1 MSTAPDTPPS
11 AQPNGPSNT
20 PPSALTNTPRP
31 NPYVGPRAFT
41 YNERLWGRDRE
52 IAELVDLLIAE
63 RIVLLFSPSGAGK
76 SSLLEAG
83 LRKAL
88 EKEEFVVLPSMRVA
102 PREAAARD
110 GVRREGSA
118 LEGGTPQLSPS
129 ANPYTASALLCLEK
143 AMPAGESLFDSS
155 SPLDLAAALDRLNGH
170 HVASPSPLP
179 SPQTVLIFDQFEEV
193 LTLNPAD
200 QARKEEFFTE
210 IGRVLRDRNRWAIF
224 AMREEYVAALDPY
237 LRSMPTR
244 LGTRY
249 RLDLLGPSAAL
260 DAIREPAKLEG
271 VDFTHQAAA
280 IVIDDLRRI
289 RVSKPGGGGTEDALG
304 PHIEP
309 VQLQVVCRRIW
320 NALPPETRTID
331 LDTRHASAGTGTS
344 ANAETGGPAGGDVLT
359 VRSLIGNAQR
369 ALTAY
374 YDETIRGIV
383 DGQRV
388 NERQVR
394 DWFER
399 ELMTTQ
405 GLRTQ
410 AAQDADETV
419 AIRAAIPGLLGA
431 HLIREETRRG
441 GTWYELAHDRLV
453 APIRESNERFYRE
466 HASGVETQA
475 AVWERNGR
483 RPELLLQDDHAIDE
497 AEQWG
502 REHPDRVTER
512 VNAFLNASRRAAL
525 ERATRRTRV
534 LAAIALGAALLIAIV
549 AGVLLYAT
557 TKARALQE
565 AETQLAKSQIA
576 KMQADAERQ
585 KATEAAAALR
595 KTVESAGAL
604 VQERYGEAAP
614 PPPGSGGS
622 PAPSKVTATESLQ
635 ADIALKSLPQPQPTI
650 FEPLRE
656 AAVMYYTRD
665 RDNSKVVGE
674 LEKLGFAFTLQ
685 PSKRSS
691 RASNCVWYGAK
702 VTPDEVRVVALAL
715 LRAGVGLQAIKP
727 FENSP
732 DKDWII
738 EIGNRNMDYDD
749 VLGVDDVQRLSRET
763 PEIFPRKPTAAKA
776 Y

>member
-1 MSTAPDTPPS
+1 MISPSGGSPDAPR
-11 AQPNGPSNT
+11 Q
-20 PPSALTNTPRP
+20 
-31 NPYVGPRAFT
+31 NPYVGPRAFK

-83 LRKAL
+83 LRKAM

-102 PREAAARD
+102 SREAAAPN
-110 GVRREGSA
+110 GGS
-118 LEGGTPQLSPS
+118 PSPSSS
-129 ANPYTASALLCLEK
+129 ANPYVSSALLALER
-143 AMPAGESLFDSS
+143 AMPAGESLFDSTSS
-155 SPLDLAAALDRLNGH
+155 SPPDLATALDRLNGENG
-170 HVASPSPLP
+170 ASS
-179 SPQTVLIFDQFEEV
+179 QTVLIFDQFEEV

-200 QARKEEFFTE
+200 QPRKEEFFAE

-237 LRSMPTR
+237 LRLLPTR
-244 LGTRY
+244 LATRY
-249 RLDLLGPSAAL
+249 RLDLLGPAAAL

-271 VDFTHQAAA
+271 VDFTPQAAS

-289 RVSKPGGGGTEDALG
+289 KVSKPGGGTEDALG

-320 NALPPETRTID
+320 NALPASARTID
-331 LDTRHASAGTGTS
+331 LDTRRI
-344 ANAETGGPAGGDVLT
+344 GD
-359 VRSLIGNAQR
+359 AQR
-369 ALTAY
+369 ALTDY
-374 YDETIRGIV
+374 YDETIGAIV
-383 DGQRV
+383 NGHQV
-388 NERQVR
+388 NERQLR

-419 AIRAAIPGLLGA
+419 AIRAAIPGLLAA

-466 HASGVETQA
+466 NASGLETQA
-475 AVWERNGR
+475 AVWERNNR
-483 RPELLLQDDHAIDE
+483 RAELLLQDDRAIDE

-502 REHPDRVTER
+502 RDHPDRVTER
-512 VNAFLNASRRAAL
+512 INAFLNASRRAAL

-534 LAAIALGAALLIAIV
+534 LAAIAVGVALLIALV
-549 AGVLLYAT
+549 AGALLYSARA
-557 TKARALQE
+557 ARALQE
-565 AETQLAKSQIA
+565 AETQLAKSQVA
-576 KMQADAERQ
+576 KLQADAERQ

-595 KTVESAGAL
+595 KTVESAGVL
-604 VQERYGEAAP
+604 VQEQYAESS
-614 PPPGSGGS
+614 PPGGAGGDTGAANPS
-622 PAPSKVTATESLQ
+622 PASASKVSKVTPTESLQ
-635 ADIALKSLPQPQPTI
+635 ADIALKSLPPPMPTF
-650 FEPLRE
+650 FEPLRQ
-656 AAVMYYTRD
+656 ASIMYYTRD
-665 RDNSKVVGE
+665 SDNSKVVNE
-674 LEKLGFAFTLQ
+674 LRKLGFEFTLQ
-685 PSKRSS
+685 KSQRSS
-691 RASNCVWYGAK
+691 RASNCVWYGAR

-732 DKDWII
+732 DKDWVI

-749 VLGVDDVQRLSRET
+749 VLSVDDVQRLARDT
-763 PEIFPRKPTAAKA
+763 PEIYPRKPAAAKA

>member
-1 MSTAPDTPPS
+1 M
-11 AQPNGPSNT
+11 
-20 PPSALTNTPRP
+20 
-31 NPYVGPRAFT
+31 
-41 YNERLWGRDRE
+41 
-52 IAELVDLLIAE
+52 
-63 RIVLLFSPSGAGK
+63 
-76 SSLLEAG
+76 
-83 LRKAL
+83 
-88 EKEEFVVLPSMRVA
+88 
-102 PREAAARD
+102 
-110 GVRREGSA
+110 
-118 LEGGTPQLSPS
+118 
-129 ANPYTASALLCLEK
+129 
-143 AMPAGESLFDSS
+143 
-155 SPLDLAAALDRLNGH
+155 
-170 HVASPSPLP
+170 
-179 SPQTVLIFDQFEEV
+179 IFDQFEEV

-200 QARKEEFFTE
+200 QARKEEFFAE

-244 LGTRY
+244 LATRY
-249 RLDLLGPSAAL
+249 RLDLLGPNAAL
-260 DAIREPAKLEG
+260 DAIREPAKLQG
-271 VDFTHQAAA
+271 VDFTHQAAT

-320 NALPPETRTID
+320 NALPPGTRIID
-331 LDTRHASAGTGTS
+331 LDTRRVGESGATSGAGAT
-344 ANAETGGPAGGDVLT
+344 AGGGGATNGDVLT

-369 ALTAY
+369 ALAEY
-374 YDETIRGIV
+374 YDETIRAILV
-383 DGQRV
+383 DGQGV
-388 NERQVR
+388 SERQLR
-394 DWFER
+394 AWFDR
-399 ELMTTQ
+399 ELMTAQ

-410 AAQDADETV
+410 AAQDAEETV
-419 AIRAAIPGLLGA
+419 AIRAAIPGLLAA

-466 HASGVETQA
+466 NASGVETQA
-475 AVWERNGR
+475 AVWDRNGR
-483 RPELLLQDDHAIDE
+483 RAELLLQDDRAIDE

-525 ERATRRTRV
+525 ERATKRTRV
-534 LAAIALGAALLIAIV
+534 LAAIAVGAALLIALV

-565 AETQLAKSQIA
+565 AETQLAKSQLA
-576 KMQADAERQ
+576 KVQAESERQ
-585 KATEAAAALR
+585 KAAEAAAALR
-595 KTVESAGAL
+595 KTVDAAGAL
-604 VQERYGEAAP
+604 VQEHYAESAP
-614 PPPGSGGS
+614 PGTGGAE
-622 PAPSKVTATESLQ
+622 PAPSKVTPTESLQ
-635 ADIALKSLPQPQPTI
+635 ADIALKSLPPPVPTV

-656 AAVMYYTRD
+656 AAIMYYTRD

-685 PSKRSS
+685 PSRRSS

-732 DKDWII
+732 DKDWVI
-738 EIGNRNMDYDD
+738 EIGNRDMNYDD
-749 VLGVDDVQRLSRET
+749 VLSVDDVQRLSRDT
-763 PEIFPRKPTAAKA
+763 REIFPRKPAAAKA

>member
-1 MSTAPDTPPS
+1 VSTPSPAPR
-11 AQPNGPSNT
+11 NT
-20 PPSALTNTPRP
+20 PTNAPRP
-31 NPYVGPRAFT
+31 NPYVGPRAFA

-88 EKEEFVVLPSMRVA
+88 EKEAFVVLPSMRVA
-102 PREAAARD
+102 SREAAARN
-110 GVRREGSA
+110 
-118 LEGGTPQLSPS
+118 GGPPQLSAS
-129 ANPYTASALLCLEK
+129 INPYMASALLCLER

-170 HVASPSPLP
+170 HDASA
-179 SPQTVLIFDQFEEV
+179 QTVLIFDQFEEV

-200 QARKEEFFTE
+200 QARKEEFFAE
-210 IGRVLRDRNRWAIF
+210 VGRVLRDRDRWAIF

-237 LRSMPTR
+237 LRLLPTR
-244 LGTRY
+244 LATRY
-249 RLDLLGPSAAL
+249 RLDLLGPNAAL

-271 VDFTHQAAA
+271 VDFTHQAAT

-320 NALPPETRTID
+320 NALPANTRTIEA
-331 LDTRHASAGTGTS
+331 DTRRM
-344 ANAETGGPAGGDVLT
+344 GD
-359 VRSLIGNAQR
+359 AQR
-369 ALTAY
+369 ALTDY
-374 YDETIRGIV
+374 YDETIRAIV
-383 DGQRV
+383 EGQHV
-388 NERQVR
+388 NERQLR
-394 DWFER
+394 AWFER

-405 GLRTQ
+405 GLSTQ
-410 AAQDADETV
+410 AAQDAEETV
-419 AIRAAIPGLLGA
+419 AIRAAIPGLLAA

-466 HASGVETQA
+466 NASGVETQA

-483 RPELLLQDDHAIDE
+483 RAELLLQDDHAIDE
-497 AEQWG
+497 AEAWG
-502 REHPDRVTER
+502 RDHPDRVTER

-576 KMQADAERQ
+576 KMKAETERQ
-585 KATEAAAALR
+585 KATEAAAALQ

-604 VQERYGEAAP
+604 VQEHYAESAAP
-614 PPPGSGGS
+614 NSGGAT
-622 PAPSKVTATESLQ
+622 PAPSKVTPTESLQ
-635 ADIALKSLPQPQPTI
+635 ADIALKSLPPPVPTI

-656 AAVMYYTRD
+656 AAIMYYTRD
-665 RDNSKVVGE
+665 SDNSKVVNE
-674 LEKLGFAFTLQ
+674 LKKLGFEFTLQ
-685 PSKRSS
+685 ASRRSS
-691 RASNCVWYGAK
+691 RASNCVWYGAR

-732 DKDWII
+732 DKDWVI

-749 VLGVDDVQRLSRET
+749 VLSVDDVQRLSRDT
-763 PEIFPRKPTAAKA
+763 PDIFPRKPAAAKA

>member
-1 MSTAPDTPPS
+1 MSTGLNPSPHTSPSTSSKASPDTP
-11 AQPNGPSNT
+11 ANT
-20 PPSALTNTPRP
+20 TLGTTRQ

-52 IAELVDLLIAE
+52 VAELVDLLIAE

-88 EKEEFVVLPSMRVA
+88 EREDFIVLPTMRVA
-102 PREAAARD
+102 AREAAARD
-110 GVRREGSA
+110 GGEARGANGS
-118 LEGGTPQLSPS
+118 
-129 ANPYTASALLCLEK
+129 NPYVASALLCLEK
-143 AMPAGESLFDSS
+143 AMRPGESLFDMTTT
-155 SPLDLAAALDRLNGH
+155 PDLAAALDRLGQGKNG
-170 HVASPSPLP
+170 ATPP
-179 SPQTVLIFDQFEEV
+179 TVLIFDQFEEV

-200 QARKEEFFTE
+200 QARKEEFFAQ

-244 LGTRY
+244 LTTRY
-249 RLDLLGPSAAL
+249 RLDLLGPAAAL

-271 VDFTHQAAA
+271 VDFTQAAA
-280 IVIDDLRRI
+280 SVVVDDLRRI
-289 RVSKPGGGGTEDALG
+289 KVSKPGGGGTEDALG

-320 NALPPETRTID
+320 NALPPGTRTID
-331 LDTRHASAGTGTS
+331 LDTQRAYQSG
-344 ANAETGGPAGGDVLT
+344 ETQVAPGGDVLT

-374 YDETIRGIV
+374 YDETIHAIV
-383 DGQRV
+383 SEQQV
-388 NERQVR
+388 NERQLR

-410 AAQDADETV
+410 AAQDADETTV
-419 AIRAAIPGLLGA
+419 IRAAIPGLLAA
-431 HLIREETRRG
+431 HLIREEARRG

-466 HASGVETQA
+466 HASGIETQA
-475 AVWERNGR
+475 AVWDRNGR
-483 RPELLLQDDHAIDE
+483 RPELLLQTEREIDE

-502 REHPDRVTER
+502 RDHPDRMTER
-512 VNAFLNASRRAAL
+512 VNGFLNASRRAAL
-525 ERATRRTRV
+525 ERATKHTRR
-534 LAAIALGAALLIAIV
+534 LAVIAVAAALLIALV
-549 AGVLLYAT
+549 AAALLYAA

-565 AETQLAKSQIA
+565 AETQLAKSQLA

-595 KTVESAGAL
+595 KTVESAGAF
-604 VQERYGEAAP
+604 VQEHYAESAP
-614 PPPGSGGS
+614 AGSGGS
-622 PAPSKVTATESLQ
+622 AAPSKVTGTESLQ
-635 ADIALKSLPQPQPTI
+635 ADIVLKSLPYQPPPPEVFANLTLPTRQASI
-650 FEPLRE
+650 Q
-656 AAVMYYTRD
+656 YYTRD
-665 RDNSKVVGE
+665 RDNSKVVTE
-674 LEKLGFAFTLQ
+674 LQNLGFAFSLQ
-685 PSKRSS
+685 PSRRSS
-691 RASNCVWYGAK
+691 RASNCVWYGAN
-702 VTPDEVRVVALAL
+702 VTPDEVKVVALAL

-727 FENSP
+727 FESSP
-732 DKDWII
+732 EKDWII
-738 EIGNRNMDYDD
+738 EIGNRKMDYDD
-749 VLGVDDVQRLSRET
+749 VLAVDDVQRLSSNTREVY
-763 PEIFPRKPTAAKA
+763 PRKPAAKA

>member
-1 MSTAPDTPPS
+1 MSAQETPQDTPPSPSPSTSPDTPPGTS
-11 AQPNGPSNT
+11 
-20 PPSALTNTPRP
+20 RR
-31 NPYVGPRAFT
+31 NPYVGPRAFA

-83 LRKAL
+83 LRKAM
-88 EKEEFVVLPSMRVA
+88 EKEHFVVLPSMRVA
-102 PREAAARD
+102 SREST
-110 GVRREGSA
+110 SA
-118 LEGGTPQLSPS
+118 SPAISESPPAS
-129 ANPYTASALLCLEK
+129 ASASSPNPYTASALLCLERG
-143 AMPAGESLFDSS
+143 MPDGQSLFDSS
-155 SPLDLAAALDRLNGH
+155 APVDLAAALDRLNGNH
-170 HVASPSPLP
+170 DPA
-179 SPQTVLIFDQFEEV
+179 PQTVLIFDQFEEV

-200 QARKEEFFTE
+200 QPRKEQFFAE

-237 LRSMPTR
+237 LRLIPTR
-244 LGTRY
+244 LATRY
-249 RLDLLGPSAAL
+249 RLDLLGPAAAL
-260 DAIREPAKLEG
+260 DAIREPAKVAG
-271 VDFTHQAAA
+271 VDFAHQAAM
-280 IVIDDLRRI
+280 VLIDDLRRI
-289 RVSKPGGGGTEDALG
+289 KVSKPGGGGTEDALG

-320 NALPPETRTID
+320 NALPADTRTIAA
-331 LDTRHASAGTGTS
+331 DTRRTG
-344 ANAETGGPAGGDVLT
+344 D
-359 VRSLIGNAQR
+359 AQR
-369 ALTAY
+369 ALTDY
-374 YDETIRGIV
+374 YDETIRATV
-383 DGQRV
+383 ADQHV
-388 NERQVR
+388 NERQLR
-394 DWFER
+394 GWFER

-419 AIRAAIPGLLGA
+419 AIRAAIPALLAA

-466 HASGVETQA
+466 TASGVETQA

-483 RPELLLQDDHAIDE
+483 RAELLLQDDHAIDE

-534 LAAIALGAALLIAIV
+534 LAAIALGAALLIALV
-549 AGVLLYAT
+549 AVALLYAA

-565 AETQLAKSQIA
+565 VETQLAKSQVA
-576 KMQADAERQ
+576 KLQADAERK
-585 KATEAAAALR
+585 KATEAAAELR

-604 VQERYGEAAP
+604 VQEHYAESAP
-614 PPPGSGGS
+614 AESGSTS
-622 PAPSKVTATESLQ
+622 PAPSKVAPTESLQ
-635 ADIALKSLPQPQPTI
+635 ADIALKALPPPVPTV
-650 FEPLRE
+650 FEPVRE
-656 AAVMYYTRD
+656 AYIMYYTRD
-665 RDNSKVVGE
+665 SDNSRVVNE
-674 LEKLGFAFTLQ
+674 LKKLGFEFTIQ
-685 PSKRSS
+685 PSRRSS
-691 RASNCVWYGAK
+691 RTSNCVWYGAD
-702 VTPDEVRVVALAL
+702 VTPDEVKVVALAL

-732 DKDWII
+732 DKNLII
-738 EIGNRNMDYDD
+738 EIGNRDMDYDD
-749 VLGVDDVQRLSRET
+749 VLAVDDVQRLSRDT
-763 PEIFPRKPTAAKA
+763 REILPQKPAAKA

>member
-1 MSTAPDTPPS
+1 MSTQPAPAPASP
-11 AQPNGPSNT
+11 QNT
-20 PPSALTNTPRP
+20 PPSPPSGTPQSTTRP

-88 EKEEFVVLPSMRVA
+88 EKEAFVVLPSMRVA
-102 PREAAARD
+102 KREAARD
-110 GVRREGSA
+110 GGMPHLSSA
-118 LEGGTPQLSPS
+118 GAPV
-129 ANPYTASALLCLEK
+129 NPYTASAMLCLEK
-143 AMPAGESLFDSS
+143 AMRPGESLFEPSA
-155 SPLDLAAALDRLNGH
+155 PLDLAAALDRLNGDQGP
-170 HVASPSPLP
+170 A
-179 SPQTVLIFDQFEEV
+179 PQTVLIFDQFEEV

-200 QARKEEFFTE
+200 QARKEEFFAQ

-244 LGTRY
+244 LATRY
-249 RLDLLGPSAAL
+249 RLDLLGPNAAL

-271 VDFTHQAAA
+271 VDFTQSAAT

-289 RVSKPGGGGTEDALG
+289 KVSKPGGGGTEDALG

-320 NALPPETRTID
+320 NALPADAKTIE
-331 LDTRHASAGTGTS
+331 LDTRSTAG
-344 ANAETGGPAGGDVLT
+344 D
-359 VRSLIGNAQR
+359 AQR
-369 ALTAY
+369 ALTSY
-374 YDETIRGIV
+374 YDETVRAIV
-383 DGQRV
+383 DSEQV
-388 NERQVR
+388 NERQLR

-410 AAQDADETV
+410 VAQDAEETV
-419 AIRAAIPGLLGA
+419 AIRAAIPGLLA
-431 HLIREETRRG
+431 SHLIREETRRG

-475 AVWERNGR
+475 AVWDRNGR
-483 RPELLLQDDHAIDE
+483 RPELLLQEELEIDD

-502 REHPDRVTER
+502 REHPDRMTDR

-525 ERATRRTRV
+525 ERATRRTRQ
-534 LAAIALGAALLIAIV
+534 LAAIALGAALLIALV
-549 AGVLLYAT
+549 AAALLYAM
-557 TKARALQE
+557 TKTRALQE
-565 AETQLAKSQIA
+565 AQTQLAMSRVA
-576 KMQADAERQ
+576 KLEAEAEQ
-585 KATEAAAALR
+585 KKAAEANAALK

-604 VQERYGEAAP
+604 VQEHYAESAL
-614 PPPGSGGS
+614 PGSGGS
-622 PAPSKVTATESLQ
+622 AAPSKVTPIESLQ
-635 ADIALKSLPQPQPTI
+635 ADIALKALPPPPPPNLTT
-650 FEPLRE
+650 FEPLAMRQ
-656 AAVMYYTRD
+656 ARIMYYTRD
-665 RDNSKVVGE
+665 RDNSKVVNE
-674 LEKLGFAFTLQ
+674 LDKLGFEFALQ
-685 PSKRSS
+685 PSRRSS
-691 RASNCVWYGAK
+691 RASNCVWYGAR
-702 VTPDEVRVVALAL
+702 VTPDDVKVVALAL

-727 FENSP
+727 FERSADRDAED
-732 DKDWII
+732 DKDSII
-738 EIGNRNMDYDD
+738 EIGNRKMDYDD
-749 VLGVDDVQRLSRET
+749 VLSVDDVQRLSRQT
-763 PEIFPRKPTAAKA
+763 PEIYPQKPAAKA

>member
-1 MSTAPDTPPS
+1 MSIAPEEPLSTLPS
-11 AQPNGPSNT
+11 TLPAGPRS
-20 PPSALTNTPRP
+20 

-83 LRKAL
+83 LRRAL
-88 EKEEFVVLPSMRVA
+88 EKEHFVVLPSMRVA
-102 PREAAARD
+102 PREPASPAAQI
-110 GVRREGSA
+110 
-118 LEGGTPQLSPS
+118 PPS
-129 ANPYTASALLCLEK
+129 ASRNPYMTSALLCLER
-143 AMPAGESLFDSS
+143 AMPDGQSLFDSS
-155 SPLDLAAALDRLNGH
+155 SPLDLAAALDRLGGNGQSCRNGH
-170 HVASPSPLP
+170 DGASS
-179 SPQTVLIFDQFEEV
+179 QTVLIFDQFEEV

-200 QARKEEFFTE
+200 QARKEEFFGE

-237 LRSMPTR
+237 LRLMPTR
-244 LGTRY
+244 LATRY
-249 RLDLLGPSAAL
+249 RLDLLGPHAAL

-271 VDFTHQAAA
+271 VDFTDQAATV
-280 IVIDDLRRI
+280 VIDDLRRI

-320 NALPPETRTID
+320 NALPAETRVID
-331 LDTRHASAGTGTS
+331 LDGATKGATTGHRAG
-344 ANAETGGPAGGDVLT
+344 AMAGVTAGDSGINT
-359 VRSLIGNAQR
+359 MRSLIGNAQR
-369 ALTAY
+369 ALTSY
-374 YDETIRGIV
+374 YDETIRAIV
-383 DGQRV
+383 DGQGV
-388 NERQVR
+388 NERQLR

-419 AIRAAIPGLLGA
+419 AIRAAIPGLLAA

-453 APIRESNERFYRE
+453 APIRESNGNFNRE
-466 HASGVETQA
+466 HSSRVETKA
-475 AVWERNGR
+475 AEWDRNGR
-483 RPELLLQDDHAIDE
+483 RAELLPRDDQAIDE

-525 ERATRRTRV
+525 ERATKRTRV
-534 LAAIALGAALLIAIV
+534 LAAIALGAALLIALV
-549 AGVLLYAT
+549 AGALLYAA

-565 AETQLAKSQIA
+565 AETQLAKSKVA
-576 KMQADAERQ
+576 KLEADAERK

-595 KTVESAGAL
+595 KTVDAAGAL
-604 VQERYGEAAP
+604 VQERYAETAP
-614 PPPGSGGS
+614 LLPAGSGDPPS
-622 PAPSKVTATESLQ
+622 PSQVSQVSKVTPTESLQ
-635 ADIALKSLPQPQPTI
+635 ADIALKSLPAAVPTV
-650 FEPLRE
+650 FEPARE
-656 AAVMYYTRD
+656 AAIMYYTRD
-665 RDNSKVVGE
+665 RDDSKVVGE
-674 LEKLGFAFTLQ
+674 LERLGFAFTLQ
-685 PSKRSS
+685 PSRRSS
-691 RASNCVWYGAK
+691 RASNCVWYGAR

-732 DKDWII
+732 DKDWVI
-738 EIGNRNMDYDD
+738 EIGNRNMDYND
-749 VLGVDDVQRLSRET
+749 VLGVDDVQRLSRDT
-763 PEIFPRKPTAAKA
+763 PEILPRKPAAKA

>member
-1 MSTAPDTPPS
+1 MSTPPN
-11 AQPNGPSNT
+11 PEPSS
-20 PPSALTNTPRP
+20 PQGTPRP

-102 PREAAARD
+102 KREAASD
-110 GVRREGSA
+110 GGMPLLSSA
-118 LEGGTPQLSPS
+118 GPV
-129 ANPYTASALLCLEK
+129 NPYTASALLCLEK
-143 AMPAGESLFDSS
+143 AMRPGESLFEPSP
-155 SPLDLAAALDRLNGH
+155 PLDLAAALDRLNGDKG
-170 HVASPSPLP
+170 AAQ
-179 SPQTVLIFDQFEEV
+179 QTVLIFDQFEEV

-200 QARKEEFFTE
+200 QARKEEFFAQ

-244 LGTRY
+244 LATRY
-249 RLDLLGPSAAL
+249 RLDLLGPNAAL

-271 VDFTHQAAA
+271 VDFTQQAAT

-289 RVSKPGGGGTEDALG
+289 KVSKPGGGGTEDALG

-320 NALPPETRTID
+320 NALPADAKTID
-331 LDTRHASAGTGTS
+331 LDTRSTAG
-344 ANAETGGPAGGDVLT
+344 D
-359 VRSLIGNAQR
+359 AQR
-369 ALTAY
+369 ALTSY
-374 YDETIRGIV
+374 YDETIRAIA
-383 DGQRV
+383 DGQQV
-388 NERQVR
+388 NERQLR

-410 AAQDADETV
+410 AAQDAEETV
-419 AIRAAIPGLLGA
+419 AIRAAVPGLLAA

-466 HASGVETQA
+466 HASGIETQA
-475 AVWERNGR
+475 AVWDRNGR
-483 RPELLLQDDHAIDE
+483 RPELLLQEEREIDE

-502 REHPDRVTER
+502 REHPDRMTER
-512 VNAFLNASRRAAL
+512 VNAFLNASRRGAL
-525 ERATRRTRV
+525 ERATSRTRQ

-549 AGVLLYAT
+549 AGALLYAT
-557 TKARALQE
+557 MKTRALNE
-565 AETQLAKSQIA
+565 AQTQLALSRVA
-576 KMQADAERQ
+576 KLEADAERK
-585 KATEAAAALR
+585 KAAEAAAVLK

-604 VQERYGEAAP
+604 VQEHYAESS
-614 PPPGSGGS
+614 PPGSGRKA
-622 PAPSKVTATESLQ
+622 APSKVTPIESLQ
-635 ADIALKSLPQPQPTI
+635 ADIALKALPPPPPNMTA
-650 FEPLRE
+650 FEPLSLRR
-656 AAVMYYTRD
+656 ASIMYYTRD
-665 RDNSKVVGE
+665 RDNSKVVDE
-674 LEKLGFAFTLQ
+674 LEKLGFNFTLQ
-685 PSKRSS
+685 PSQRSS
-691 RASNCVWYGAK
+691 YSSNCVWYGAR
-702 VTPDEVRVVALAL
+702 VPPDDVKVVALAL

-727 FENSP
+727 FESSP

-738 EIGNRNMDYDD
+738 EIGNRQMNYDD
-749 VLGVDDVQRLSRET
+749 VLGVDDVQRLSRDT
-763 PEIFPRKPTAAKA
+763 PEISPRKPAAAKA